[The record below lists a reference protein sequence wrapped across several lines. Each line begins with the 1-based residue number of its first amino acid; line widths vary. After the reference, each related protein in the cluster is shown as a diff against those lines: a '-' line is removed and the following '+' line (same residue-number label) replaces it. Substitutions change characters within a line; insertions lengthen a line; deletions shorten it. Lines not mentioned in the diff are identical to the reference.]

1 MKQFKWLLLVVVFA
15 MLAAACGND
24 DAEDTTTAAP
34 AETTAATTAAPDDG
48 GTDTTAAPATEAP
61 TTEAPVDLEGTRVTV
76 FGPEETAAEAGSFQ
90 LALDL
95 YAAKTG
101 IEIVY
106 TGARDASD
114 QINAQV
120 AGGNPPDIFVFPQPG
135 KLADFARQGALLP
148 LPDDV
153 IATMNANHIEAWT
166 SFGNVDGTQFG
177 IPTKADLKSL
187 VWYQPA
193 AFSAGGYDIPQT
205 WDELKALTN
214 QIIADGGTPWC
225 VGIESGAAT
234 GWPFTD
240 WVEEMMLR
248 YYGGDVYDEW
258 VAHEV
263 PFSDQ
268 RVIDVFNEI
277 KALWDIDGAV
287 YAAGGSIASTAFG
300 DNGEPLVNGDCYM
313 HRQASFFSAF
323 FPEGTPAA
331 DGSEGAIDVFY
342 FPPVGEEKPVLGAG
356 TLVGAFRDA
365 PEVWAV
371 MNYLATSEYGQN
383 RQELQALAKGGGGA
397 LSGFLSPA
405 INQDFS
411 VYTPLEQSFLDIL
424 ANADVVR
431 FDGSDLMPTAVGA
444 GTFWT
449 EGTSFVNGQL
459 TAEEAA
465 TAIDNSWP

>member
-1 MKQFKWLLLVVVFA
+1 MKQLKWLLLIVVFA

-24 DAEDTTTAAP
+24 SSGDTTTAAP
-34 AETTAATTAAPDDG
+34 SSTTAATT
-48 GTDTTAAPATEAP
+48 TTAGSGE
-61 TTEAPVDLEGTRVTV
+61 TTTTAMAETTTTAGMVDYTGTKVTV
-76 FGPEETAAEAGSFQ
+76 FGPEETAAEAGSLQ
-90 LALDL
+90 AALDL
-95 YAAKTG
+95 FAAQTG

-135 KLADFARQGALLP
+135 KLADFARQGALYP

-153 IATMNANHIEAWT
+153 LATANANQTDAWMA
-166 SFGNVDGTQFG
+166 FGNVDGVQYG

-193 AFSAGGYDIPQT
+193 RFAASGYDIPQT
-205 WDELKALTN
+205 WDDLKALSN
-214 QIIADGGTPWC
+214 QMIADGNTPWC

-240 WVEEMMLR
+240 WVEDLMLR
-248 YYGGDVYDEW
+248 YYGPDVYDQW
-258 VAHEV
+258 VSHEV

-277 KALWDIDGAV
+277 RDLWDTPGAV

-323 FPEGTPAA
+323 FPDGTPVA

-342 FPPVGEEKPVLGAG
+342 FPAVDPNTHPVLGAG

-371 MNYLATSEYGQN
+371 MNYFATSEYGQN
-383 RQELQALAKGGGGA
+383 RQKLQALSKGGGGA

-405 INQDFS
+405 TNQDLS
-411 VYTPLEQSFLDIL
+411 VYNPLEQSFLNIL
-424 ANADVVR
+424 STADVIR
-431 FDGSDLMPTAVGA
+431 FDSSDLMPTAVGSGA
-444 GTFWT
+444 FWT
-449 EGTSFVNGQL
+449 EGTSFVNGQ
-459 TAEEAA
+459 EDAA
-465 TAIDNSWP
+465 TAAANIDAAWP